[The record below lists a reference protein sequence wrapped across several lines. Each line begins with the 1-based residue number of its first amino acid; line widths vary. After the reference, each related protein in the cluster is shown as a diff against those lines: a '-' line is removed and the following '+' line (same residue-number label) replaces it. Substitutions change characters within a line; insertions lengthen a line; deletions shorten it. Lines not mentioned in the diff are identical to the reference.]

1 MKMIAA
7 ARYAKA
13 EKELK
18 PVRLYGGGA
27 TGNYLFVIRRWVLD
41 FPFFN
46 LLT

>member
-18 PVRLYGGGA
+18 PVRQYGNGA
-27 TGNYLFVIRRWVLD
+27 TGMKRIEQHYYAED
-41 FPFFN
+41 K
-46 LLT
+46 